1 MDLIKKILFILLY
14 NHSVSTK
21 EEAFEML
28 KNNQEEYE
36 LLVQRMDY
44 LIRAEK
50 ENWKRREK
58 LMCKGKV
65 VLYIRLKK

>member
-36 LLVQRMDY
+36 LLVQRENCFIY
-44 LIRAEK
+44 KTEK
-50 ENWKRREK
+50 IKDNWYYYECCTR
-58 LMCKGKV
+58 
-65 VLYIRLKK
+65 